1 MCMRAAWF
9 SVAVAVVA
17 VACSTAEASSP
28 THGHPL
34 ASQFLITPAPRSTP
48 LTEPS
53 FVPGPNFTGGRVVAI
68 DGTQLRLTTF
78 DQGGHAVDVHLDVRS
93 VRSVWRET
101 EVRPSAIE
109 VGDDLMVSGV
119 RGPDAFQA
127 WTVWANI
134 GRADGIVRAIDGE
147 TIVLEALPPKSV
159 TFTAVLS
166 SYITREGPWR
176 LSDIHPGMTVGMVVY
191 WRRGLDGPRR
201 ITRIWSG

>member
-1 MCMRAAWF
+1 
-9 SVAVAVVA
+9 
-17 VACSTAEASSP
+17 
-28 THGHPL
+28 
-34 ASQFLITPAPRSTP
+34 
-48 LTEPS
+48 
-53 FVPGPNFTGGRVVAI
+53 VVAI
-68 DGTQLRLTTF
+68 DGTQVRLATF
-78 DQGGHAVDVHLDVRS
+78 DQDGHAIAVSLEMRD

-101 EVRPSAIE
+101 QVGPSAIE

-147 TIVLEALPPKSV
+147 TIVLEALPPKSL

-166 SYITREGPWR
+166 PYITREGPWR
-176 LSDIHPGMTVGMVVY
+176 LSDIHLGMTLGMVVY

-201 ITRIWSG
+201 ITRIWSS

>member
-1 MCMRAAWF
+1 MRAAWL
-9 SVAVAVVA
+9 SVAVAVAA
-17 VACSTAEASSP
+17 VACSTAEASAP
-28 THGHPL
+28 ARGHPL
-34 ASQFLITPAPRSTP
+34 ASQLQITPAPRTTP
-48 LTEPS
+48 LTAPS
-53 FVPGPNFTGGRVVAI
+53 FVPGPNFTGGKVVAI
-68 DGTQLRLTTF
+68 DGTQLRLATF
-78 DQGGHAVDVHLDVRS
+78 DDGGHALDVHLDMRS

-109 VGDDLMVSGV
+109 IGDDLMVSGAQ
-119 RGPDAFQA
+119 GPDAFQA

-147 TIVLEALPPKSV
+147 TIVLEALPPKSG

-166 SYITREGPWR
+166 PYITRDGPWR
-176 LSDIHPGMTVGMVVY
+176 LSDIRPGMTLGMVVY